1 MIKLLLCIFLEKYI
15 ICILALEMASPG
27 NQHWASSISTLLFL
41 VLTAM
46 ELQHVYVTVEVSLAR
61 PSCELIKGANLYVSG
76 LPKSM
81 TQREL
86 ESMFVSCG
94 NIITSR
100 ILCDSQTGCV
110 PFSDLC

>member
-1 MIKLLLCIFLEKYI
+1 MFVLNY
-15 ICILALEMASPG
+15 LALLKCG
-27 NQHWASSISTLLFL
+27 HW
-41 VLTAM
+41 
-46 ELQHVYVTVEVSLAR
+46 YVQVSLAR

-86 ESMFVSCG
+86 EAMFVSCG

-100 ILCDSQTGCV
+100 ILCDSQTGSV
-110 PFSDLC
+110 TLAAFFQSSAHF

>member
-1 MIKLLLCIFLEKYI
+1 
-15 ICILALEMASPG
+15 
-27 NQHWASSISTLLFL
+27 
-41 VLTAM
+41 
-46 ELQHVYVTVEVSLAR
+46 LAR

-86 ESMFVSCG
+86 EAMFVSCG

-100 ILCDSQTGCV
+100 ILCDSQTGYTRLLSSSV
-110 PFSDLC
+110 YIGDIK

>member
-1 MIKLLLCIFLEKYI
+1 
-15 ICILALEMASPG
+15 
-27 NQHWASSISTLLFL
+27 
-41 VLTAM
+41 
-46 ELQHVYVTVEVSLAR
+46 VSLAR

-86 ESMFVSCG
+86 EALFVPCG

-100 ILCDSQTGCV
+100 ILCDSQTGRAQCLQFCFLYFLECFLSSAV
-110 PFSDLC
+110 IGSVGIAGVGVHNQFMTTS

>member
-1 MIKLLLCIFLEKYI
+1 MVLAYSGCPGKQATKRVSVCIE
-15 ICILALEMASPG
+15 CVASA
-27 NQHWASSISTLLFL
+27 Q
-41 VLTAM
+41 
-46 ELQHVYVTVEVSLAR
+46 VSLAR

-86 ESMFVSCG
+86 ESMFVPCG

-100 ILCDSQTGCV
+100 ILCDSQTGCLLIITSH
-110 PFSDLC
+110 FSDPGRAISPLCVCLCPGNNFCAK

>member
-1 MIKLLLCIFLEKYI
+1 M
-15 ICILALEMASPG
+15 G
-27 NQHWASSISTLLFL
+27 NNYVWKFNDDWSGYPVYDGSS
-41 VLTAM
+41 VC
-46 ELQHVYVTVEVSLAR
+46 VEVSLAR

-86 ESMFVSCG
+86 EAMFVSCG

-100 ILCDSQTGCV
+100 ILCDSQTG
-110 PFSDLC
+110 

>member
-1 MIKLLLCIFLEKYI
+1 MTVVSSVFTDCHLESTWILYFYLYDLCLLYCVV
-15 ICILALEMASPG
+15 
-27 NQHWASSISTLLFL
+27 Q
-41 VLTAM
+41 
-46 ELQHVYVTVEVSLAR
+46 VSLAR

-86 ESMFVSCG
+86 EAMFAPAG

-100 ILCDSQTGCV
+100 ILCDSQTG
-110 PFSDLC
+110 SLLSLATMLIA

>member
-1 MIKLLLCIFLEKYI
+1 M
-15 ICILALEMASPG
+15 
-27 NQHWASSISTLLFL
+27 
-41 VLTAM
+41 
-46 ELQHVYVTVEVSLAR
+46 SLAR

-86 ESMFVSCG
+86 EAMFVSSG

-110 PFSDLC
+110 VLAAFVFMPHPGQTASIVIMFRDVQNRFFYFGSVFKRLTLR

>member
-1 MIKLLLCIFLEKYI
+1 MLK
-15 ICILALEMASPG
+15 
-27 NQHWASSISTLLFL
+27 
-41 VLTAM
+41 
-46 ELQHVYVTVEVSLAR
+46 VYVIYEFVWSVEVSLAR

-86 ESMFVSCG
+86 ESMFVPCG

-100 ILCDSQTGCV
+100 ILCDSQTGRVIDFTDHCSGPGKAV
-110 PFSDLC
+110 DLIRVCLDGNFCSVSE

>member
-1 MIKLLLCIFLEKYI
+1 MSSLIQL
-15 ICILALEMASPG
+15 LALPETE
-27 NQHWASSISTLLFL
+27 QYI
-41 VLTAM
+41 
-46 ELQHVYVTVEVSLAR
+46 YVVEVSLAR

-86 ESMFVSCG
+86 EAMFVSCG

-110 PFSDLC
+110 LAVVTY

>member
-1 MIKLLLCIFLEKYI
+1 MTSSESEYFVLRVYCTYLLTYTFSHV
-15 ICILALEMASPG
+15 EM
-27 NQHWASSISTLLFL
+27 WFVLFSK
-41 VLTAM
+41 
-46 ELQHVYVTVEVSLAR
+46 VSLAR

-86 ESMFVSCG
+86 EGMFVSCG

-100 ILCDSQTGCV
+100 ILCDSQTGRLL
-110 PFSDLC
+110 SAII

>member
-1 MIKLLLCIFLEKYI
+1 MKCVFNVKKTLKHIFELEH
-15 ICILALEMASPG
+15 CL
-27 NQHWASSISTLLFL
+27 
-41 VLTAM
+41 
-46 ELQHVYVTVEVSLAR
+46 YVSVEVSLAR

-86 ESMFVSCG
+86 ESMFVPCG

-110 PFSDLC
+110 LVFIDYSRSVVQTEHSVWCVCVRVCGQ

>member
-1 MIKLLLCIFLEKYI
+1 LILLV
-15 ICILALEMASPG
+15 ALPECE
-27 NQHWASSISTLLFL
+27 QYT
-41 VLTAM
+41 
-46 ELQHVYVTVEVSLAR
+46 YVVEVSLAR

-86 ESMFVSCG
+86 EAMFVSCG

-110 PFSDLC
+110 LVTYRFLSVVVAVVFNQLSA

>member
-1 MIKLLLCIFLEKYI
+1 M
-15 ICILALEMASPG
+15 
-27 NQHWASSISTLLFL
+27 
-41 VLTAM
+41 
-46 ELQHVYVTVEVSLAR
+46 AR

-86 ESMFVSCG
+86 EAMFVSCG

-100 ILCDSQTGCV
+100 ILCDSQTGYICHYFHV
-110 PFSDLC
+110 VFKCQHMYIHLNTCSALLCDKKCTSGEFQCQYRMKTLIKVIAN